1 MDGRRELA
9 MAKFDIEQTM
19 AWVAIQQLI
28 NDWGYEL
35 DVNNGLHIADLV
47 TEECNYTVRGMPRLS
62 RSDVAAFY
70 KGRLAEFPDGPPVQ
84 RHAQTNLRVQFKSA
98 DAASITFTLVYFTTA
113 IVAAG
118 ASEADPCAVADVV
131 MDVKRC
137 DDGHWRIA
145 MFDSAQSLVRT
156 FK

>member
-1 MDGRRELA
+1 
-9 MAKFDIEQTM
+9 MAKFTPDEAV

-35 DVNNGLHIADLV
+35 DVNNGLQIADLL
-47 TEECNYTVRGMPRLS
+47 TETCSYTVRGVPRLS
-62 RSDVAAFY
+62 RADVAAFY
-70 KGRLAEFPDGPPVQ
+70 QARLSEFPDGPPIQ
-84 RHAQTNLRVQFKSA
+84 RHAQTNLRVQFKNA
-98 DAASITFTLVYFTTA
+98 DEASITFTLIYFTTA

-137 DDGHWRIA
+137 EDGHWRIA
-145 MFDSAQSLVRT
+145 MFDSAQSLVRK
-156 FK
+156 FG